1 MVWHKY
7 GITNRSHGVSL
18 NSNAAGTLAV
28 GASLDTPADPLSS
41 ESPLFSQA
49 QTYFRNGVHISVK
62 MRRIEMQL
70 CQKDVKLFSA
80 SIGRKQSASKLNTW
94 VHFEDYQKIISM
106 YRKLSLRTCDARW
119 RSQPRPPSREH
130 KPVSAQLFWLVQ
142 YMTLT
147 FDLTHDLDLGC
158 FKVKFRNSSISGIVG
173 LIDVKWKGSELIWY
187 CADCMTLPFDHTHD
201 LELGVSRSESEKL
214 YFRNGAADW

>member
-62 MRRIEMQL
+62 MRRIEMTL
-70 CQKDVKLFSA
+70 CQKDIKLFSA

-119 RSQPRPPSREH
+119 RSQPRPPSQEH
-130 KPVSAQLFWLVQ
+130 KPVSAQLFWLWKYKRHTRNQVPSGQ
-142 YMTLT
+142 IQLVGDTECHLKNT
-147 FDLTHDLDLGC
+147 EVLLAFLVCLPLLDFFLLDL
-158 FKVKFRNSSISGIVG
+158 
-173 LIDVKWKGSELIWY
+173 
-187 CADCMTLPFDHTHD
+187 A
-201 LELGVSRSESEKL
+201 
-214 YFRNGAADW
+214 